1 MIDQVDNNIDIL
13 LKKAVDHGA
22 SDVHLKVGSA
32 PIVRIEGELR
42 RLDGYEP
49 LRPADTEAYAEAM
62 FTEKAAK
69 DFSDS
74 GSTDFA
80 YGRHELG
87 RFRATAFRQRGSV
100 SLVLRRV
107 VPGSKS
113 FSELG
118 LPKTLEKVAAADQG
132 LVLVTGPSG
141 SGKTTTMAS
150 IIDWIN
156 SNQGRAV
163 ITIEDPIEVLHPDK
177 RSVVVQREVGVDTT
191 DMAGAVRAAMRHD
204 TDVILISEISDPD
217 VAGAAIDAAETGH
230 LVISSMRTSDPADTI
245 QRLISMFPE
254 SRRGV
259 VRSQLAAQVKAVISQ
274 ILFDAGET
282 SHLVL
287 ASEIMTSNE
296 RTREWILGRDDES
309 FLFDVMKEGG
319 FHGMQTFDQ
328 ALLDLVVNGQ
338 VQLDA
343 VLPHV
348 RNIHEVKA
356 KAQAAGIQI

>member
-1 MIDQVDNNIDIL
+1 MEKNVDGL
-13 LKKAVDHGA
+13 LKKAVDYGA
-22 SDVHLKVGSA
+22 SDIHLKVGSA

-42 RLDGYEP
+42 RLDGYDP
-49 LRPADTEAYAEAM
+49 LRPADTLGYAEDM
-62 FTEKAAK
+62 FTERAAK
-69 DFSDS
+69 DFTER

-107 VPGSKS
+107 VPGSKT

-118 LPKTLEKVAAADQG
+118 LPKAMEKIASAKSG

-156 SNQGRAV
+156 SNQGRAI

-177 RSVVVQREVGVDTT
+177 RSVVVQREVGVDTG

-204 TDVILISEISDPD
+204 TDVILISEITEPD
-217 VAGAAIDAAETGH
+217 VARAAIDASETGH
-230 LVISSMRTSDPADTI
+230 LVVSSMRTSDPADTVS
-245 QRLISMFPE
+245 RLISMFPE
-254 SRRGV
+254 SQQRV
-259 VRSQLAAQVKAVISQ
+259 IRSQLAAQVKAVISQ
-274 ILFDAGET
+274 VLFDAGDAG
-282 SHLVL
+282 LVL
-287 ASEIMTSNE
+287 ACEILTSNE
-296 RTREWILGRDDES
+296 RTQEWIIGGEEPS
-309 FLFDVMKEGG
+309 FLVEVMKEGG

-328 ALLDLVVNGQ
+328 ALLNHVVGGG
-338 VQLDA
+338 VKIDA
-343 VLPHV
+343 VLPYV
-348 RNIHEVKA
+348 RNTHEVKA
-356 KAQAAGIQI
+356 KAQAAGVMI